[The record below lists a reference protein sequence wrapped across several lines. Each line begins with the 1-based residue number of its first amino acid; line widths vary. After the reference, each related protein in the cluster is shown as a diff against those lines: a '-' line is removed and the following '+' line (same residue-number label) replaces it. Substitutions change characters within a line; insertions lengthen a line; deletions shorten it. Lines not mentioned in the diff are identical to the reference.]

1 MRDMFALPRIN
12 SQKAATCAQLFAP
25 IKGPVCAK
33 GVRAAPC
40 KNAKKW
46 LCRFFDTLRQHGKPG
61 CLFAQR
67 GERKRTFDG
76 TEEQKKAD
84 KEEYDRRIAES
95 IKKEERMPGREYS
108 TFTQTEN
115 KDNIIARLESE
126 LSNVQA
132 KKTKAIEALS
142 KYRMEKARLDSENAG
157 NDAVDDWIAA
167 VLGED
172 VSENG

>member
-1 MRDMFALPRIN
+1 
-12 SQKAATCAQLFAP
+12 
-25 IKGPVCAK
+25 
-33 GVRAAPC
+33 
-40 KNAKKW
+40 
-46 LCRFFDTLRQHGKPG
+46 
-61 CLFAQR
+61 
-67 GERKRTFDG
+67 
-76 TEEQKKAD
+76 
-84 KEEYDRRIAES
+84 
-95 IKKEERMPGREYS
+95 MPGREYS